1 MVFFTLFS
9 GCGGTG
15 PSRFYTLNSLN
26 GMEAVLTVSPEK
38 RISVLVNPVEIPDY
52 LDRPQIVTRTGR
64 NELTIA
70 EFDRWTGSLRED
82 IERVLIENLSILLS
96 QSPVSVVSA
105 KWGMPLHYRLAVN
118 VTRFD
123 VVPEGNVELKA
134 QWTLVGK
141 DRQQILVRESSIR
154 ESIEGKDYSARVSA
168 MSRSIEKLSRNIAQ
182 EIQSVSLNR

>member
-1 MVFFTLFS
+1 
-9 GCGGTG
+9 
-15 PSRFYTLNSLN
+15 
-26 GMEAVLTVSPEK
+26 
-38 RISVLVNPVEIPDY
+38 
-52 LDRPQIVTRTGR
+52 
-64 NELTIA
+64 
-70 EFDRWTGSLRED
+70 
-82 IERVLIENLSILLS
+82 
-96 QSPVSVVSA
+96 
-105 KWGMPLHYRLAVN
+105 MPLHYRLAVN